1 MKNLLYSSIIIFILV
16 SCQNIAQKTKQVES
30 DSIPKP
36 THAQI
41 VWQEAELGMLVCYE
55 LHTFNEGRYN
65 QQRARITPIKN
76 VNQFNPAKLNTDQWI
91 KSVKDAG
98 ATFAILTASHESG
111 FRLWQSDVNPYSLKA
126 IKWGD
131 GNRDIVK
138 EFFESCQKY
147 GIKPGV
153 YLGTRWN
160 AQLGVYDFKVT
171 KRSTISQGNYNRMIE
186 KEVEEI
192 CTKYGDWFEFWFDGG
207 AHGPEEGGPDVLSIV
222 EKYQPKALF
231 YHNIQRAD
239 ARWGGSESGMVTY
252 PCWATF
258 PYQST
263 GAGESAHEN
272 ILKDN
277 FKLLK
282 SGDPDGKYWMP
293 AMSDAPLRGYN
304 GRHEWFWEPGDEEH
318 IYPLKNLME
327 MYYNSVGHNSTLI
340 MGLTP
345 DPDGLLP
352 EPDVKRLKEWGDEI
366 NRIFSN
372 PLGSTFGEGNYYELK
387 LKQPTEINMIVLQ
400 EDIQHGERVRK
411 FEIELYEN
419 GKWIDINSGSCIGHK
434 RIIRVDPVTTDR
446 VRLKI
451 NEFIDT
457 PLIKKFEIYN
467 SPK

>member
-65 QQRARITPIKN
+65 QQKARITPIEN
-76 VNQFNPAKLNTDQWI
+76 VNQFNPVQLNTDQWI